1 MMRCASQVVRII
13 GLSVMAALLAA
24 TPTLARATETVAC
37 TAPSELTRAGFSLPL
52 LAKSLK
58 EKTPTTILVLNSTAS
73 VAKKRAGEAGAE
85 AVPRSFPS
93 FIEETLKARYP
104 DGGIKVITRNE
115 PRRTAAAVAA
125 ALPKLLHEVKP
136 ALLIWQTGIYDA
148 IYGADA
154 GDFSDAVTLG
164 IDEAHAR
171 GADIIMVGPQFSP
184 RTDFAFEV
192 APYNAT
198 LRWAARAAGVPF
210 FDRYA
215 LMRFWDEDRIFDL
228 DAVRPEPSLYEN
240 VHRCIGR
247 LLIQM
252 IGDGVDTKTVGS
264 R

>member
-1 MMRCASQVVRII
+1 MRRASRVVRII
-13 GLSVMAALLAA
+13 GLSLGTALLAA
-24 TPTLARATETVAC
+24 APDLASAAEAAAC
-37 TAPSELTRAGFSLPL
+37 AAPSELTRAGFSLPL

-58 EKTPTTILVLNSTAS
+58 EKTPTTILVLNSSAS
-73 VAKKRAGEAGAE
+73 ASKKRAGEAGTE
-85 AVPRSFPS
+85 AVARSFPS

-104 DGGIKVITRNE
+104 DGGIKVVTRNE
-115 PRRTAAAVAA
+115 PRRTAVAVAE
-125 ALPKLLHEVKP
+125 ALPKLLQEAKP

-164 IDEAHAR
+164 ISEAHAA
-171 GADIIMVGPQFSP
+171 GADVIMVGPQFSP

-192 APYNAT
+192 APYNST
-198 LRWAARAAGVPF
+198 LRWAARSAGVPF

-215 LMRFWDEDRIFDL
+215 VMRFWDEDRIFDL
-228 DAVRPEPSLYEN
+228 DAIRPEPSLYEN

>member
-1 MMRCASQVVRII
+1 MT
-13 GLSVMAALLAA
+13 ALLAA
-24 TPTLARATETVAC
+24 AAPEVARTETVAC
-37 TAPSELTRAGFSLPL
+37 TAPPELTRAGFGLPL

-85 AVPRSFPS
+85 AVARSFPS

-104 DGGIKVITRNE
+104 DGGVKVITRNE
-115 PRRTAAAVAA
+115 PRRTAVQVVE
-125 ALPKLLHEVKP
+125 ALPRLLEEVKP

-154 GDFSDAVTLG
+154 GDFSDAVAQG
-164 IDEAHAR
+164 IDLAHAA
-171 GADIIMVGPQFSP
+171 GADVIMVGPQFSP

-192 APYNAT
+192 SPYNST
-198 LRWAARAAGVPF
+198 LRWAARTAGVPF

-215 LMRFWDEDRIFDL
+215 LMRFWAEDRIFDL

-247 LLIQM
+247 LLIRM

>member
-1 MMRCASQVVRII
+1 VVRII
-13 GLSVMAALLAA
+13 GLSVMAALIAA
-24 TPTLARATETVAC
+24 SPTLARAAETVAC

>member
-1 MMRCASQVVRII
+1 MMRCASRVVRII
-13 GLSVMAALLAA
+13 GLSVMAALIAA
-24 TPTLARATETVAC
+24 SPTLARAAETVAC

>member
-1 MMRCASQVVRII
+1 
-13 GLSVMAALLAA
+13 LSLVTALLAA
-24 TPTLARATETVAC
+24 APGLASAAEAVPCA
-37 TAPSELTRAGFSLPL
+37 APSELTRAGFSLPL

-58 EKTPTTILVLNSTAS
+58 EKTPTTILVLNSSAS
-73 VAKKRAGEAGAE
+73 ASKKRAAGEAGTE

-104 DGGIKVITRNE
+104 DGGIKVVTRNE
-115 PRRTAAAVAA
+115 PRRTAVAVAE
-125 ALPKLLHEVKP
+125 ALPKLLQEVKP

-164 IDEAHAR
+164 INEAHAA
-171 GADIIMVGPQFSP
+171 GADVIMVGPQFSP

-192 APYNAT
+192 APYNST
-198 LRWAARAAGVPF
+198 LRWAARSAGVPF

-215 LMRFWDEDRIFDL
+215 VMRFWDEDRIFDL
-228 DAVRPEPSLYEN
+228 DAIRPEPSLYEN

-252 IGDGVDTKTVGS
+252 IGDGVDTKTVGY

>member
-1 MMRCASQVVRII
+1 MI
-13 GLSVMAALLAA
+13 GVTVALLAA
-24 TPTLARATETVAC
+24 MPGLARAAETVAC

-104 DGGIKVITRNE
+104 DGGIKVVTRNE
-115 PRRTAAAVAA
+115 PRRTAVAVAA
-125 ALPKLLHEVKP
+125 ALPKLLQEVKP

-154 GDFSDAVTLG
+154 GDFSDAVNLG
-164 IDEAHAR
+164 IDEAHAA
-171 GADIIMVGPQFSP
+171 GSDVIMVGPQFSP

-192 APYNAT
+192 APYNST
-198 LRWAARAAGVPF
+198 LHWVARSAGVPF
-210 FDRYA
+210 FDRYD
-215 LMRFWDEDRIFDL
+215 LMRFWDQDRIFDL
-228 DAVRPEPSLYEN
+228 DAIRPDPSLYEN

-252 IGDGVDTKTVGS
+252 IGDGVDTRTIGS